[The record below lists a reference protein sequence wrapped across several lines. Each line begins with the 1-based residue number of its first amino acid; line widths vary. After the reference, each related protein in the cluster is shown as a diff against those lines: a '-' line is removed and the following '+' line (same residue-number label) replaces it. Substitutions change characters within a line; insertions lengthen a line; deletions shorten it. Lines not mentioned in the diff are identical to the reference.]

1 MKVAVIGT
9 TSWGTTL
16 AVILARKGIDVA
28 LLGFTAEEAKKLAV
42 ERENADRLPGVRFP
56 PSLVPVGG
64 IDEAL
69 RDASLVIIA
78 VPSQDMRSNV
88 KQAKGRIAL
97 KIPIVSGSKGFEL
110 DSTKRM
116 TEVIIDELGAEYK
129 PYVCAL
135 SGPNLSREIAIGLP
149 AATVVASYDIK
160 VAEKAKD
167 IINSDAFQVYTSDDV
182 IGVEL
187 GGALKNIVALGAGMV
202 DGLGYGNNAKAA
214 YMAHGL
220 SEIAGLGVAMGANP
234 LTFLGLS
241 GLGDLLATCDSSLSR
256 NHTLGEGLARGR
268 PMKEMIESIGSTV
281 EGVPTTAAALKI
293 SRKLGVDMPI
303 TERIYRVLYE
313 GLIPAKA
320 MAELI
325 GDLKPLKE

>member
-28 LLGFTAEEAKKLAV
+28 LLGFTAAEAKKLAA

-56 PSLVPVGG
+56 PSLMPVGG
-64 IDEAL
+64 IDEVL

-97 KIPIVSGSKGFEL
+97 KTPIVSGSKGFEV
-110 DSTKRM
+110 DSSKRM
-116 TEVIIDELGAEYK
+116 TEVIIDELGAKYK

-149 AATVVASYDIK
+149 AASVVASYDMK
-160 VAEKAKD
+160 AAESAQR
-167 IINSDAFQVYTSDDV
+167 ILNSPSFQVYTSDDV

-234 LTFLGLS
+234 LTFLGLA

-268 PMKEMIESIGSTV
+268 SMKEMMESIGSTV

-293 SRKLGVDMPI
+293 SKELGVDMPI

-313 GLIPAKA
+313 GLTPAKA

-325 GDLKPLKE
+325 GDLKPL

>member
-28 LLGFTAEEAKKLAV
+28 LLGFTAAEAKKLAA

-56 PSLVPVGG
+56 PSLMPVGG
-64 IDEAL
+64 IDEVL

-97 KIPIVSGSKGFEL
+97 KTPIVSGSKGFEV
-110 DSTKRM
+110 DSAKRM
-116 TEVIIDELGAEYK
+116 TEVIIDELGAKYK

-149 AATVVASYDIK
+149 AATVVASYNIK
-160 VAEKAKD
+160 VAEKAKE
-167 IINSDAFQVYTSDDV
+167 IINSEAFQVYTSDDV

-220 SEIAGLGVAMGANP
+220 SEIASLGVALGAKP

-256 NHTLGEGLARGR
+256 NHTLGEGMARGR
-268 PMKEMIESIGSTV
+268 SLNEMIEAIGSTV
-281 EGVPTTAAALKI
+281 EGVPTTAVALKI
-293 SRKLGVDMPI
+293 SRELGVDMPI

-313 GLIPAKA
+313 GLTPAKA

-325 GDLKPLKE
+325 GDLKPL

>member
-28 LLGFTAEEAKKLAV
+28 LLGMTVEEAKKLAA

-56 PSLVPVGG
+56 PSLMPVGG

-78 VPSQDMRSNV
+78 VPSQDMRRNV

-97 KIPIVSGSKGFEL
+97 KTPIVSGSKGFEV
-110 DSTKRM
+110 DSAKRM
-116 TEVIIDELGAEYK
+116 TEVIIDELGAKYK

-149 AATVVASYDIK
+149 AATVVASYNIK

-167 IINSDAFQVYTSDDV
+167 IINSEAFQVYTSDDV

-220 SEIAGLGVAMGANP
+220 SEIASLGVALGAKP

-256 NHTLGEGLARGR
+256 NHTLGEGMARGR
-268 PMKEMIESIGSTV
+268 SLNEMIEAIGSTV
-281 EGVPTTAAALKI
+281 EGVPTTAVALKI
-293 SRKLGVDMPI
+293 SRELGVDMPI

-313 GLIPAKA
+313 GLNPAKA

-325 GDLKPLKE
+325 GDLKPL

>member
-28 LLGFTAEEAKKLAV
+28 LLGMTVEEAKKLAA

-56 PSLVPVGG
+56 PSLMPVGG

-78 VPSQDMRSNV
+78 VPSQDMRRNV

-97 KIPIVSGSKGFEL
+97 KTPIVSGSKGFEV
-110 DSTKRM
+110 DSAKRM
-116 TEVIIDELGAEYK
+116 TEVIIDELGAKYK

-149 AATVVASYDIK
+149 AATVVASYNIK

-167 IINSDAFQVYTSDDV
+167 IINSEAFQVYTSDDV

-220 SEIAGLGVAMGANP
+220 SEIASLGVALGANP
-234 LTFLGLS
+234 LTFLGLA

-256 NHTLGEGLARGR
+256 NHTLGEGMARGR
-268 PMKEMIESIGSTV
+268 SLNEMIETIGSTV
-281 EGVPTTAAALKI
+281 EGVPTTAVALKI
-293 SRKLGVDMPI
+293 SRELGVDMPI

-313 GLIPAKA
+313 GLNPAKA

-325 GDLKPLKE
+325 GDLKPL